1 MRRLKIKA
9 LQWVKQWKGSVFCF
23 WMLPFMPPFYV
34 FASLLVLTI
43 SNVSFPAPWFNTPL
57 MKQDLAA
64 WSDGV
69 QGDLQ
74 RIAILN
80 DAQICGLTQLI
91 WQYNEWYVDFSFLDN
106 QSGVIPPCY
115 PFETEAKLTKCIE
128 GGIFWGS
135 ASIVLGNR
143 FECCLY
149 AICMPFVLIDMHSTY
164 FNHVFHHGAMSLG
177 SMIPPGLS

>member
-1 MRRLKIKA
+1 M
-9 LQWVKQWKGSVFCF
+9 
-23 WMLPFMPPFYV
+23 
-34 FASLLVLTI
+34 
-43 SNVSFPAPWFNTPL
+43 
-57 MKQDLAA
+57 
-64 WSDGV
+64 
-69 QGDLQ
+69 
-74 RIAILN
+74 
-80 DAQICGLTQLI
+80 
-91 WQYNEWYVDFSFLDN
+91 DFSFLDN

-149 AICMPFVLIDMHSTY
+149 AICMPFVLIDKHSTY
-164 FNHVFHHGAMSLG
+164 LNHVFHHGAMSLG